1 MKVEPERA
9 CDCFCASR
17 YVIYKGPETATQ
29 LKSESVN
36 DQTAGEGTFAS
47 KKKINSRK
55 VCKKELVPKNPA
67 DRRDHFVLVAEG
79 IPCRVS

>member
-1 MKVEPERA
+1 M
-9 CDCFCASR
+9 
-17 YVIYKGPETATQ
+17 
-29 LKSESVN
+29 N